1 MCEKIIAACGNDCA
15 VCPRYTVPPYTKT
28 AEELHHT
35 AELWY
40 KIGYRD
46 HVVTNEEIACTGC
59 KEENWCRYRLVK
71 CVNEKH
77 IAHCGQ
83 CENYPCDVMKACF
96 TVTGSFIPTCKKSL
110 HTRGFRDIAQSIFRE
125 RKEPDAKLRQQK
137 AFASSK
143 TEMQRPFYVRLFIR
157 VHLADFS

>member
-15 VCPRYTVPPYTKT
+15 VCPRYNVPPYTKT

-96 TVTGSFIPTCKKSL
+96 TVTGSFISTCKKVC
-110 HTRGFRDIAQSIFRE
+110 TPEEFETIAQSIFRE
-125 RKEPDAKLRQQK
+125 RKEPDAKLRRQK
-137 AFASSK
+137 AFASPFR
-143 TEMQRPFYVRLFIR
+143 TMQRPFYVRLFIR

>member
-15 VCPRYTVPPYTKT
+15 VCPRYNVPPYTKT
-28 AEELHHT
+28 AEELHRT

-46 HVVTNEEIACTGC
+46 HVVTNKEIACTGC

-77 IAHCGQ
+77 IAHCDQ

-96 TVTGSFIPTCKKSL
+96 TVTGSFIPTCKKVC
-110 HTRGFRDIAQSIFRE
+110 TPEDFE
-125 RKEPDAKLRQQK
+125 TLRK
-137 AFASSK
+137 AFFEK
-143 TEMQRPFYVRLFIR
+143 EKNLTQN
-157 VHLADFS
+157 

>member
-15 VCPRYTVPPYTKT
+15 VCPRYNVPPYTKT

-59 KEENWCRYRLVK
+59 KELVPLS
-71 CVNEKH
+71 
-77 IAHCGQ
+77 
-83 CENYPCDVMKACF
+83 PCKM
-96 TVTGSFIPTCKKSL
+96 
-110 HTRGFRDIAQSIFRE
+110 RE
-125 RKEPDAKLRQQK
+125 RKAYRTLR
-137 AFASSK
+137 
-143 TEMQRPFYVRLFIR
+143 PV
-157 VHLADFS
+157 

>member
-15 VCPRYTVPPYTKT
+15 VCPRYNVPPYTKT

-96 TVTGSFIPTCKKSL
+96 TYLINNSRYTC
-110 HTRGFRDIAQSIFRE
+110 
-125 RKEPDAKLRQQK
+125 
-137 AFASSK
+137 
-143 TEMQRPFYVRLFIR
+143 
-157 VHLADFS
+157 

>member
-15 VCPRYTVPPYTKT
+15 VCPRYNVPPYTKT

-46 HVVTNEEIACTGC
+46 HVITNEEIACTGC

-77 IAHCGQ
+77 IAPVSYTH
-83 CENYPCDVMKACF
+83 
-96 TVTGSFIPTCKKSL
+96 
-110 HTRGFRDIAQSIFRE
+110 
-125 RKEPDAKLRQQK
+125 LR
-137 AFASSK
+137 AHE
-143 TEMQRPFYVRLFIR
+143 T
-157 VHLADFS
+157 

>member
-1 MCEKIIAACGNDCA
+1 M
-15 VCPRYTVPPYTKT
+15 PPYTKT
-28 AEELHHT
+28 AEELHRT

-40 KIGYRD
+40 KIGYRN

-96 TVTGSFIPTCKKSL
+96 TVTGSFISTCKKVC
-110 HTRGFRDIAQSIFRE
+110 TPEDFE
-125 RKEPDAKLRQQK
+125 TLRK
-137 AFASSK
+137 AFFEK
-143 TEMQRPFYVRLFIR
+143 EKNLTQN
-157 VHLADFS
+157 

>member
-1 MCEKIIAACGNDCA
+1 MCEKISCGVVETTA
-15 VCPRYTVPPYTKT
+15 RYVRATTVPPYTKT

-71 CVNEKH
+71 CVN
-77 IAHCGQ
+77 
-83 CENYPCDVMKACF
+83 VKAYR
-96 TVTGSFIPTCKKSL
+96 T
-110 HTRGFRDIAQSIFRE
+110 
-125 RKEPDAKLRQQK
+125 LR
-137 AFASSK
+137 
-143 TEMQRPFYVRLFIR
+143 PV
-157 VHLADFS
+157 

>member
-15 VCPRYTVPPYTKT
+15 VCPRYNVPPYTKT

-77 IAHCGQ
+77 IVRIASETGIQEFHFSAR
-83 CENYPCDVMKACF
+83 ESIKSDMKYKNESVSMGG
-96 TVTGSFIPTCKKSL
+96 TVHIDEYERNITTAQRVINTIQAIKS
-110 HTRGFRDIAQSIFRE
+110 
-125 RKEPDAKLRQQK
+125 
-137 AFASSK
+137 
-143 TEMQRPFYVRLFIR
+143 
-157 VHLADFS
+157 

>member
-15 VCPRYTVPPYTKT
+15 VCPRYNVPPYTKT
-28 AEELHHT
+28 AEELHRT

-59 KEENWCRYRLVK
+59 KEENRCRYRLVK

-96 TVTGSFIPTCKKSL
+96 TVTGSFISTCKKVC
-110 HTRGFRDIAQSIFRE
+110 TPEEFE
-125 RKEPDAKLRQQK
+125 TLRK
-137 AFASSK
+137 AFFEK
-143 TEMQRPFYVRLFIR
+143 EKNLTQN
-157 VHLADFS
+157 

>member
-1 MCEKIIAACGNDCA
+1 MKKSLRRVETTARYVRATTCRRTPKPQKNCTTPLSCGI
-15 VCPRYTVPPYTKT
+15 
-28 AEELHHT
+28 
-35 AELWY
+35 

-96 TVTGSFIPTCKKSL
+96 TVTGSFISTCKKVC
-110 HTRGFRDIAQSIFRE
+110 TPEDFEI
-125 RKEPDAKLRQQK
+125 LRK
-137 AFASSK
+137 AFFEK
-143 TEMQRPFYVRLFIR
+143 EKNLTQN
-157 VHLADFS
+157 

>member
-1 MCEKIIAACGNDCA
+1 MCEKNIAACGNDCA
-15 VCPRYTVPPYTKT
+15 VCPRYNVPPYTKT

-83 CENYPCDVMKACF
+83 CENYPCDVIKACF
-96 TVTGSFIPTCKKSL
+96 TVTGSFIPSCKKAC
-110 HTRGFRDIAQSIFRE
+110 TPEDFE
-125 RKEPDAKLRQQK
+125 TLRK
-137 AFASSK
+137 AFFEK
-143 TEMQRPFYVRLFIR
+143 EKNLTQN
-157 VHLADFS
+157 

>member
-15 VCPRYTVPPYTKT
+15 VCPRYNVPPYTKT

-83 CENYPCDVMKACF
+83 CENYPCDVMKDCF
-96 TVTGSFIPTCKKSL
+96 TVTGSFISTCKKSL

-125 RKEPDAKLRQQK
+125 RKEPNAKLRRQK
-137 AFASSK
+137 TFAPSK